1 MYSGIEKDVIDEI
14 KAWSEHAL
22 EVPNKYFNNLPACP
36 YARSAWK
43 DDKVDF
49 VFKYCAHKQDIYTAV
64 SCFDDTKDLVI
75 IVDFAFQE
83 SPDDFDED
91 LKQLNNAISQG
102 IFIDKDIWL
111 MGFHPFEEANDFIDD
126 GSFECQVE
134 EPYALIFVQRL
145 SKIQES
151 ADKIKEKGY
160 YDSYLDEFNASE
172 IYQQRRDLYRRLEYG
187 NETS

>member
-1 MYSGIEKDVIDEI
+1 
-14 KAWSEHAL
+14 
-22 EVPNKYFNNLPACP
+22 
-36 YARSAWK
+36 
-43 DDKVDF
+43 
-49 VFKYCAHKQDIYTAV
+49 
-64 SCFDDTKDLVI
+64 
-75 IVDFAFQE
+75 
-83 SPDDFDED
+83 
-91 LKQLNNAISQG
+91 
-102 IFIDKDIWL
+102 

-126 GSFECQVE
+126 GSFEYQVE